1 MVWHFEIS
9 TYKIHSHAKSYQHL
23 QKKKQQTLYYAMYE
37 KKIIIIFS
45 TKFTR
50 PI

>member
-9 TYKIHSHAKSYQHL
+9 TYEIHSHGKNYQHF
-23 QKKKQQTLYYAMYE
+23 KKKQQTLYYATYE

-45 TKFTR
+45 TKFTL

>member
-1 MVWHFEIS
+1 MPRAIS
-9 TYKIHSHAKSYQHL
+9 TY
-23 QKKKQQTLYYAMYE
+23 KKKQQTLYYAMYE

-45 TKFTR
+45 TKFTL